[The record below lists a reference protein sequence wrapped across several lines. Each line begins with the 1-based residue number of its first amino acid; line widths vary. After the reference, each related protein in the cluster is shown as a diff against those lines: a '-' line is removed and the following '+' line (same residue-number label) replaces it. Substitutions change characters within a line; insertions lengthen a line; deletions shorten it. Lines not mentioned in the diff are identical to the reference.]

1 MPSQVNLDQASTSAP
16 KPDLVWEAIRD
27 HILRG
32 GGSPGRG
39 GHSAMRRVDDEVED
53 ARAVLAA
60 VLGTADPSRISF
72 TANATHA
79 LNTCLKGFLRPGDSV
94 VITTAQHNSVLRPLD
109 KLRRA
114 GTIGYRIAADLAQ
127 LRDEL
132 RERTRLVV
140 INHACN
146 VTGAVEPLGEIT
158 ELAHRHGAAVLVDCA
173 QSAGV
178 LDLDVDRDDVDM
190 LAFTGHKA
198 LLGPSG
204 TGGMFV
210 RRPDEVDTLVEGG
223 TGNMSHSLD
232 HPKATPAKF
241 EAGTANYLGIVALG
255 ATAALVRRD
264 QQANRTR
271 ALALV
276 DDAVERLS
284 PVRGLRI
291 HQAHTADRVPLF
303 SLTLDDWYPGEIAA
317 ELDQRHGVL
326 TRPGLQC
333 APLVHKALGTYP
345 HGTVR
350 VSLGHTTTPDDIDA
364 LVSGVREL
372 ADARC

>member
-27 HILRG
+27 HVQRG

-39 GHSAMRRVDDEVED
+39 GHSAMRRVDAEVED
-53 ARAVLAA
+53 ARAVLAR
-60 VLGTADPSRISF
+60 VIGTSDPARISF

-79 LNTCLKGFLRPGDSV
+79 LNTCLKGFLRPGDDV

-109 KLRRA
+109 KLRKA
-114 GTIGYRIAADLAQ
+114 GVIGYRAVADLTG

-132 RERTRLVV
+132 RPNTRLVV
-140 INHACN
+140 VNHACN
-146 VTGAVEPLGEIT
+146 VTGAVAPLGEIT
-158 ELAHRHGAAVLVDCA
+158 EMAHRHGAAVLVDCA

-178 LDLDVDRDDVDM
+178 LDLEADRDNVDM

-204 TGGMFV
+204 IGGLFL

-223 TGNMSHSLD
+223 TGSMSHSLN
-232 HPKATPAKF
+232 HPKAMPAKF

-255 ATAALVRRD
+255 ATAALAHK
-264 QQANRTR
+264 QQQENRTR

-284 PVRGLRI
+284 SIPGLRI
-291 HQAHTADRVPLF
+291 HHAHTAERVPLF
-303 SLTLDDWYPGEIAA
+303 SFTLDDWYPGEIAA
-317 ELDQRHGVL
+317 ELDERHGIL

-333 APLVHKALGTYP
+333 APLVHKALGTFP

-350 VSLGHTTTPDDIDA
+350 VSLGHATTADDIDA
-364 LVSGVREL
+364 LVAGVKEL
-372 ADARC
+372 C